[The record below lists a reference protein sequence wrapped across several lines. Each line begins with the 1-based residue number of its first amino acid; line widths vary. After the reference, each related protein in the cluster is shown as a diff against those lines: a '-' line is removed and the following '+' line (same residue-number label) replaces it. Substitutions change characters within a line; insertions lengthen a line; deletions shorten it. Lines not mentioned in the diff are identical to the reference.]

1 MDAPAGV
8 EALARSR
15 VRRRLDAAVWRVRR
29 NPLTIAGFLL
39 AAALIAVALAGPF
52 VVPYDPV
59 QLDPPSRLQ
68 PPSRA
73 HPMGTDNFGR
83 DVLSRV
89 VAATGLDL
97 GIAIVSVGL
106 AFGAGLLLG
115 CLAGYGG
122 GVLDHGIMR
131 VVEVV
136 QSFPPFILAIGLA
149 AALGGG
155 LANIVYVVALIQV
168 PVYTR
173 LVRADILSARGRP
186 WVDAAV
192 CAGCSGWQLVLLHIL
207 PNTLPPVLVQVA
219 INMSWAILNAAGLS
233 FIGLGVK
240 PPTPEWGVMIR
251 EGMEFAVSG
260 EWWVPLFPGLAI
272 FLAIFCFNLIA
283 DGLRDILD
291 PRLRD

>member
-1 MDAPAGV
+1 MGPVSIG
-8 EALARSR
+8 EPPRR
-15 VRRRLDAAVWRVRR
+15 VAVLRRIETAVWRLRR
-29 NPLTIAGFLL
+29 NPLTIGGVVLAG
-39 AAALIAVALAGPF
+39 ALVVLALAGPAL
-52 VVPYDPV
+52 VPWDPI
-59 QLDPPSRLQ
+59 QLDPAGRLRA
-68 PPSRA
+68 PELA

-89 VAATGLDL
+89 VAATRLDL
-97 GIAIVSVGL
+97 VIAIASVGL
-106 AFGAGLLLG
+106 GFTCGLLLG
-115 CLAGYGG
+115 CLAGYRGG
-122 GVLDHGIMR
+122 ALDHGIMR
-131 VVEVV
+131 LVDVA
-136 QSFPPFILAIGLA
+136 QSFPPFILAMGLA

-155 LANIVYVVALIQV
+155 LANVIYVVAIIQV

-192 CAGCSGWQLVLLHIL
+192 CAGCSGWQVVVLHIL

-240 PPTPEWGVMIR
+240 APTPEWGVMIR

-272 FLAIFCFNLIA
+272 FLAILCFNLIA
-283 DGLRDILD
+283 DGLRDVLD
-291 PRLRD
+291 PARRD